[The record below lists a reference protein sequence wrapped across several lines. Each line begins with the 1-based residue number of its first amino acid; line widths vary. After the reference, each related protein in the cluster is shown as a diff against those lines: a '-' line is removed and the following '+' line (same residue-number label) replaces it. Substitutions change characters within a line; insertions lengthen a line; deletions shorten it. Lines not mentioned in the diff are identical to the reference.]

1 MRNKYYY
8 LLLFAVGLI
17 FYILNVQTPFS
28 HDDYAYCFYY
38 AEDSYTVRPTDA
50 WVTSV
55 PQMFESMWHHYLCV
69 NGRFV
74 SHTLL
79 QCFCAFLGKGVFNI
93 CNTIVYLLF
102 LQVIVLLSEKKHS
115 IIVLL
120 LTFLC
125 SLCLLPFPGQ
135 TILWMTGSLNY
146 LWTTTATLWYVYW
159 LRNCRNYEASILR
172 HIVVFMICLSIGWM
186 QESVTVPVAFGLFLY
201 YIFNRKSFRGIIITS
216 FMAYALGAALIVLGP
231 GTFARMSSGGEIS
244 TQMDSI
250 QFVFSHTYNTLY
262 EYGLNILPMLAL
274 IVILLLFVMR
284 YKRSKQVLMHSLY
297 GMLYVAFL
305 LFLLALGMAEERIY
319 FGVSVL
325 SWLII
330 LRFVES
336 FPIMLK
342 QRWIAIV
349 ILFVICVFPIN
360 ASLRATKA
368 YCDFDENQYEEV
380 RQAPSRC
387 VLKDRHYQDD
397 SRYVYV
403 TNLSPDRYNFHNRV
417 KAFYYG
423 KEYIQALPDDL
434 YDVVIN
440 ETLDSLMVKTNR
452 KVDGRE
458 LYEYGDHWLLPIEKI
473 PTNRMSAIY
482 IHDID
487 NETLETKQK
496 VIRYLMNTLDS
507 SKEIMNIYVVSI
519 NHANYLIF
527 PKDVQCKDIVIGQE
541 K

>member
-1 MRNKYYY
+1 M
-8 LLLFAVGLI
+8 F

-102 LQVIVLLSEKKHS
+102 LHVIVLLSEKKHS

-201 YIFNRKSFRGIIITS
+201 FIFNRKSFRGIIITS

-274 IVILLLFVMR
+274 IVIVLLFVMR

-440 ETLDSLMVKTNR
+440 GTLDSLMIRTN
-452 KVDGRE
+452 KSVDGKY
-458 LYEYGDHWLLPIEKI
+458 LYEYGDYWVLPFDVQPLYKMQVKYDYIVEPRDLDWLHK
-473 PTNRMSAIY
+473 TV
-482 IHDID
+482 
-487 NETLETKQK
+487 Q
-496 VIRYLMNTLDS
+496 YLMNVKEQRTELRDCYIVDS
-507 SKEIMNIYVVSI
+507 KGSYYVVMHREDKVLNI
-519 NHANYLIF
+519 HI
-527 PKDVQCKDIVIGQE
+527 
-541 K
+541 